1 MTDIAERM
9 LELAKE
15 ALAEQERQVA
25 DIRTRAATVLAA
37 VMNMAEP
44 KLSATPQTKPE
55 DLPAPDQLRPMPSHV
70 MNWEK
75 KSLDDPVERADS
87 RSAAEPHS

>member
-1 MTDIAERM
+1 
-9 LELAKE
+9 
-15 ALAEQERQVA
+15 
-25 DIRTRAATVLAA
+25 
-37 VMNMAEP
+37 MNMAEP

-75 KSLDDPVERADS
+75 KSLDDPVEQADS
-87 RSAAEPHS
+87 RSATEPRG